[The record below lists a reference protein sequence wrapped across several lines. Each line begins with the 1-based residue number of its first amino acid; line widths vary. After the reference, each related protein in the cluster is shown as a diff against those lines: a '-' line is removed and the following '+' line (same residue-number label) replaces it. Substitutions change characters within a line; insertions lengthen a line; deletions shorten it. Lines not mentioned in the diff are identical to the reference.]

1 MTRVERADELELSVH
16 HRVRENAL
24 LTDAEYEIHAG
35 FADVLEVPESLVHAV
50 KTQTGVDIRTADIRC
65 GAEVKVVED

>member
-50 KTQTGVDIRTADIRC
+50 KTPDRHRHSHSRYSVWG
-65 GAEVKVVED
+65 